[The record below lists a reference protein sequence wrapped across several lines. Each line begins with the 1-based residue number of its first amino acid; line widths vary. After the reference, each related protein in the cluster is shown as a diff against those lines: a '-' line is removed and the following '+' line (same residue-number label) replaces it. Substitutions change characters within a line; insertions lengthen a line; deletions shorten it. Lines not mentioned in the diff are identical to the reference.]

1 MDQAN
6 PIWTQVNLWTQL
18 SWTQV
23 NPMPLYMQISY
34 SQASRLF
41 LFGEIFPK
49 EKGETMSKSNFDS
62 CEGSESGAKAEE
74 GEWCGGEV
82 VVRQCFFI
90 GLYRTCALLLELL
103 GASKKFG
110 WLSGNSN

>member
-1 MDQAN
+1 
-6 PIWTQVNLWTQL
+6 
-18 SWTQV
+18 
-23 NPMPLYMQISY
+23 MPLYMQISY

-74 GEWCGGEV
+74 GE
-82 VVRQCFFI
+82 
-90 GLYRTCALLLELL
+90 
-103 GASKKFG
+103 
-110 WLSGNSN
+110 